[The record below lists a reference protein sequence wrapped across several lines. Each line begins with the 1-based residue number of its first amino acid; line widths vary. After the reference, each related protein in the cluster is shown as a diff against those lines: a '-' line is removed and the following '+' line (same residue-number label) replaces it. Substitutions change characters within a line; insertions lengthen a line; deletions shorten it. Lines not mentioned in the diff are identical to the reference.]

1 MTSLAL
7 FSLFGTAV
15 NLATATDCPSQG
27 DVAAELARLAPP
39 ARGSSPQV
47 QAQGRPQLSA
57 ELRWVGESLSIALTT
72 AEGTLVAERTLA
84 RSGSCL
90 DMAAAS
96 AVVITAWEGEM
107 RGDLGPELP
116 ASSEGEGPR
125 NVSLPEP
132 AIAAQAKPFASTP
145 RHARPWEIGAS
156 VLASH
161 ESDLAPGLMIDA
173 EVGRP
178 QSGLAARLGLVAT
191 GAHTLALGPNPGQ
204 SRWSRA
210 ALSLGASSRIWLGNS
225 AFDGHVDGS
234 VAMIRLAGAGFGANF
249 SQTGFDLGFGA
260 GIRWAWATSRLAP
273 FVGLHG
279 GVWPSQTF
287 VTAVGTNAQVRLP
300 LFELRAA
307 AGLSFG
313 RFR

>member
-1 MTSLAL
+1 L

-15 NLATATDCPSQG
+15 NLLTATDCPSQA
-27 DVAAELARLAPP
+27 DVAAELARLEP
-39 ARGSSPQV
+39 AVQGSSPQE
-47 QAQGRPQLSA
+47 QAQDRPRLSA
-57 ELRWVGESLSIALTT
+57 EIRWVGETLSIALRT
-72 AEGTLVAERTLA
+72 AEGTPAAERTLA

-116 ASSEGEGPR
+116 ASSEGAGPR
-125 NVSLPEP
+125 NVSLPDP
-132 AIAAQAKPFASTP
+132 AIAAQAKSFASTP

-173 EVGRP
+173 QMGRP

-191 GAHTLALGPNPGQ
+191 GAHALALGPNPGQ

-210 ALSLGASSRIWLGNS
+210 ALGLGARNRVWLGNS
-225 AFDGHVDGS
+225 ALDGHVDGS
-234 VAMIRLAGAGFGANF
+234 VAMIRLAGAGFGANYA
-249 SQTGFDLGFGA
+249 QTGFDFGFGA
-260 GIRWAWATSRLAP
+260 GIRWAWAANRLAP
-273 FVGLHG
+273 FVALDG

-287 VTAVGTNAQVRLP
+287 VTAAGTNTQARLP

-307 AGLSFG
+307 AGLTFG